1 VVRTI
6 LNNEGMSIR
15 KTLTYSGCSKNM
27 YYYNSIKQKKYHVK
41 RITTAATA
49 AAVTAPPPPPPSS
62 SSSTMIEQEIQQ
74 ISLQRPTYGTRRMAA
89 MLTRILGRPINRKR
103 IQRIFRKIGYITPC
117 RRKKESLHSK
127 VPNVKA
133 DRPNQV
139 WEADL
144 TYIYCGIDG
153 WGYLFN
159 VFDVF
164 TREWVGYCFDLS
176 AVKENAIISVENA
189 LVTHK
194 DIVPQQD
201 LVIRTD
207 NGSQYTSKAFRKS
220 LSVLGLKLE
229 HIYYNTPEQN
239 GHIESFHKTLKKE
252 YIWPNDFQNYQ
263 EAESAIRDAFTD
275 YNQNRI
281 HSSLRYLTP
290 YEFISKLKMSKEK
303 EEEKVINIGNERK

>member
-1 VVRTI
+1 
-6 LNNEGMSIR
+6 
-15 KTLTYSGCSKNM
+15 M
-27 YYYNSIKQKKYHVK
+27 YYSNKDH
-41 RITTAATA
+41 RRDITAAATAATA
-49 AAVTAPPPPPPSS
+49 AAT
-62 SSSTMIEQEIQQ
+62 TIIEKEIQQ

-89 MLTRILGRPINRKR
+89 ILTRVLGRPINRKR
-103 IQRIFRKIGYITPC
+103 VQRIFRKMGYITPSKS
-117 RRKKESLHSK
+117 KKEIIRSK
-127 VPNVKA
+127 KPNVKA

-144 TYIYCGIDG
+144 TYVHCGIDG
-153 WGYLFN
+153 WSYLFN

-194 DIVPQQD
+194 DIVPEN

-220 LSVLGLKLE
+220 ISVLGLKLE
-229 HIYYNTPEQN
+229 HICYNTPEQN

-252 YIWPNDFQNYQ
+252 YIWSNDFQNYQ
-263 EAESAIRDAFTD
+263 EAESAIIDAFTD

-281 HSSLRYLTP
+281 HSALRYLTP
-290 YEFISKLKMSKEK
+290 YEFISKWKMQQEK
-303 EEEKVINIGNERK
+303 EEEKKKVINIGNEQK

>member
-1 VVRTI
+1 M
-6 LNNEGMSIR
+6 LNNNNRRMSVR
-15 KTLTYSGCSKNM
+15 KALAYSGCSKNT
-27 YYYNSIKQKKYHVK
+27 YYYNSIEQKKYSENH
-41 RITTAATA
+41 ITTAAA
-49 AAVTAPPPPPPSS
+49 AAVTASS
-62 SSSTMIEQEIQQ
+62 SSSIEQEIQQ
-74 ISLQRPTYGTRRMAA
+74 ISMERPSYGTRRMVA
-89 MLTRILGRPINRKR
+89 MLTRILGIPVNRKR
-103 IQRIFRKIGYITPC
+103 VQRIFRKMGYITPC
-117 RRKKESLHSK
+117 RRKKDIIRSK

-144 TYIYCGIDG
+144 TYIHCGIDG

-176 AVKENAIISVENA
+176 AIKENAIISIENA

-194 DIVPQQD
+194 DIVPEN
-201 LVIRTD
+201 LVVRTD

-220 LSVLGLKLE
+220 ILVLGLKLE

-252 YIWPNDFQNYQ
+252 YIWSNDFQNYQ
-263 EAESAIRDAFTD
+263 EAELAIRDAFTD

-281 HSSLRYLTP
+281 HSSLRYMTP
-290 YEFISKLKMSKEK
+290 YEFISKWKMQQEEK
-303 EEEKVINIGNERK
+303 MKVINIGNEK

>member
-1 VVRTI
+1 MIKTI
-6 LNNEGMSIR
+6 ANNNNNNSMSLR
-15 KTLTYSGCSKNM
+15 KALAYSCCSKNT
-27 YYYNSIKQKKYHVK
+27 YYYNKNNKEKDHGNHI
-41 RITTAATA
+41 TAATA
-49 AAVTAPPPPPPSS
+49 ASLSS
-62 SSSTMIEQEIQQ
+62 KIIEQEIQQ
-74 ISLQRPTYGTRRMAA
+74 ISMERPTYGTRRMAA

-103 IQRIFRKIGYITPC
+103 VQRIFRKMGYITPSKS
-117 RRKKESLHSK
+117 KKEIMRSK

-144 TYIYCGIDG
+144 TYVHCGIDG

-159 VFDVF
+159 VFDIF

-176 AVKENAIISVENA
+176 AVKENAIISLENA

-194 DIVPQQD
+194 DIVPEN
-201 LVIRTD
+201 LVVRTD

-220 LSVLGLKLE
+220 ISVLRLKLE

-263 EAESAIRDAFTD
+263 EAELAIRDAFLD
-275 YNQNRI
+275 YNQKRI
-281 HSSLRYLTP
+281 HSALRYLTP
-290 YEFISKLKMSKEK
+290 YEFISKWKMQQEEK
-303 EEEKVINIGNERK
+303 MKVINIGNEK

>member
-1 VVRTI
+1 VLVKTI
-6 LNNEGMSIR
+6 ANNSDGMSIR
-15 KTLTYSGCSKNM
+15 KALTYSGCSKNT
-27 YYYNSIKQKKYHVK
+27 YYYNNKQKKYHSH
-41 RITTAATA
+41 ITAATA
-49 AAVTAPPPPPPSS
+49 ATAAP
-62 SSSTMIEQEIQQ
+62 SSSTMIEKEIQQ

-89 MLTRILGRPINRKR
+89 MLTRILGRPVNRKR
-103 IQRIFRKIGYITPC
+103 VQRIFRKMGYIIPS
-117 RRKKESLHSK
+117 RRKKEIMRSK

-144 TYIYCGIDG
+144 TYIHCGIDG

-159 VFDVF
+159 MFDIF

-176 AVKENAIISVENA
+176 AVKENAIISVENS
-189 LVTHK
+189 LVMHK
-194 DIVPQQD
+194 DIVPEN

-220 LSVLGLKLE
+220 ISVLGLKLE

-263 EAESAIRDAFTD
+263 EAESVIRDAFSD

-281 HSSLRYLTP
+281 HSALRYLTP
-290 YEFISKLKMSKEK
+290 YEFISKWNEQYKEK
-303 EEEKVINIGNERK
+303 EEKVINIGNEK

>member
-1 VVRTI
+1 MLVKTI
-6 LNNEGMSIR
+6 ANNSDGMSIR
-15 KTLTYSGCSKNM
+15 KALTYSGCSKNT
-27 YYYNSIKQKKYHVK
+27 YYYNNKQKKYHSH
-41 RITTAATA
+41 ITAATA
-49 AAVTAPPPPPPSS
+49 ATAAP
-62 SSSTMIEQEIQQ
+62 SSSTMIEKEIQQ

-89 MLTRILGRPINRKR
+89 MLTRILGRPVNRKR
-103 IQRIFRKIGYITPC
+103 VQRIFRKMGYIIPS
-117 RRKKESLHSK
+117 RRKKEIMRSK
-127 VPNVKA
+127 VPNIKA

-144 TYIYCGIDG
+144 TYIHCGIDG

-159 VFDVF
+159 MFDIF

-176 AVKENAIISVENA
+176 AVKENAIISVENS
-189 LVTHK
+189 LVMHK
-194 DIVPQQD
+194 DIVPEN

-220 LSVLGLKLE
+220 ISVLGLKLE

-263 EAESAIRDAFTD
+263 EAESVIRDAFSD

-281 HSSLRYLTP
+281 HSALRYLTP
-290 YEFISKLKMSKEK
+290 YEFISKWNEQYKEK
-303 EEEKVINIGNERK
+303 EEKVINIGNEK

>member
-1 VVRTI
+1 MVRTI

-49 AAVTAPPPPPPSS
+49 AAVTAPPPPPPPPPSS

-144 TYIYCGIDG
+144 AYIHCVVLMDG
-153 WGYLFN
+153 
-159 VFDVF
+159 D
-164 TREWVGYCFDLS
+164 
-176 AVKENAIISVENA
+176 IS
-189 LVTHK
+189 LT
-194 DIVPQQD
+194 
-201 LVIRTD
+201 
-207 NGSQYTSKAFRKS
+207 
-220 LSVLGLKLE
+220 
-229 HIYYNTPEQN
+229 
-239 GHIESFHKTLKKE
+239 
-252 YIWPNDFQNYQ
+252 
-263 EAESAIRDAFTD
+263 
-275 YNQNRI
+275 
-281 HSSLRYLTP
+281 YLTYLQENGLAIVSTCLQSRKMP
-290 YEFISKLKMSKEK
+290 SFLLKMLL
-303 EEEKVINIGNERK
+303 

>member
-1 VVRTI
+1 LVKTI
-6 LNNEGMSIR
+6 ANNSDGMSIR
-15 KTLTYSGCSKNM
+15 KALTYSGCSKNT
-27 YYYNSIKQKKYHVK
+27 YYYNNKQKKYHSH
-41 RITTAATA
+41 ITAATA
-49 AAVTAPPPPPPSS
+49 ATAAP
-62 SSSTMIEQEIQQ
+62 SSSTMIEKEIQQ

-89 MLTRILGRPINRKR
+89 MLTRILGRPVNRKR
-103 IQRIFRKIGYITPC
+103 VQRIFRKMGYIIPS
-117 RRKKESLHSK
+117 RRKKEIMRSK

-144 TYIYCGIDG
+144 TYIHCGIDG

-159 VFDVF
+159 MFDIF

-176 AVKENAIISVENA
+176 AVKENAIISVENS
-189 LVTHK
+189 LVMHK
-194 DIVPQQD
+194 DIVPEN

-220 LSVLGLKLE
+220 ISVLGLKLE

-263 EAESAIRDAFTD
+263 EAESVIRDAFSD

-281 HSSLRYLTP
+281 HSALRYLTP
-290 YEFISKLKMSKEK
+290 YEFISKWNEQYKEK
-303 EEEKVINIGNERK
+303 EEKVINIGNEK